1 MAKQSNMK
9 RQMTI
14 YEALANKLNRVPT
27 NAELKEEVRRI
38 KQEGFILAA
47 TAGKLP
53 FQRKR

>member
-1 MAKQSNMK
+1 
-9 RQMTI
+9 MTI

-53 FQRKR
+53 FQRKRYWAAIANRV